1 MTSNLS
7 FIKSGLDEIKA
18 SDILKKL
25 FSYILA
31 IGNVLNSG
39 TPKDRA
45 DRFNLDVL
53 PKITS
58 IKDTTNKNLLQYVCT
73 LMKKYDENFEN
84 VKKNLPKLTEAAK
97 ISFSE
102 NQTMI
107 NKMKKDI
114 KDNTNNLN
122 KISVEDEFTKKI
134 KSLIDK
140 YNTDVEKAENNYANI
155 LKTAQDMIL
164 AYGYEQKESKYK
176 NPEEFLALIDPF
188 LNDVDKFTP
197 KTDTKKKVDR
207 KHEVGKKIMENIVSQ
222 QSNNMEEVLK
232 ALKEKQNK

>member
-1 MTSNLS
+1 LTSNLS

-25 FSYILA
+25 FSYILE

-73 LMKKYDENFEN
+73 LMKKDDENFEN
-84 VKKNLPKLTEAAK
+84 VKKNFPKLTEAAK

-140 YNTDVEKAENNYANI
+140 YNTDIEKAENNYANI
-155 LKTAQDMIL
+155 SKTAQDMIL
-164 AYGYEQKESKYK
+164 AYGYEQK
-176 NPEEFLALIDPF
+176 
-188 LNDVDKFTP
+188 
-197 KTDTKKKVDR
+197 
-207 KHEVGKKIMENIVSQ
+207 
-222 QSNNMEEVLK
+222 
-232 ALKEKQNK
+232 

>member
-1 MTSNLS
+1 
-7 FIKSGLDEIKA
+7 
-18 SDILKKL
+18 
-25 FSYILA
+25 
-31 IGNVLNSG
+31 
-39 TPKDRA
+39 
-45 DRFNLDVL
+45 
-53 PKITS
+53 
-58 IKDTTNKNLLQYVCT
+58 
-73 LMKKYDENFEN
+73 MKKYDENFEN
-84 VKKNLPKLTEAAK
+84 VKKNFPKLTEAAK

-122 KISVEDEFTKKI
+122 KISVKDKFTKKI

-140 YNTDVEKAENNYANI
+140 YNTDIEKAENNYANI
-155 LKTAQDMIL
+155 SKTAQDMIL

-176 NPEEFLALIDPF
+176 NPEEFLALIDSF

-207 KHEVGKKIMENIVSQ
+207 KQEVGKKVMENIVSQ